1 MTAEDLAHIVTHY
14 LNQKGDSV
22 SPKKLQKLL
31 YYIEAWH
38 LVHIGV
44 PLIDEEFQAWVH
56 GPVLPSLYHQ
66 LKEFGFNDLKVV
78 AEEFARTPEPEN
90 AEAAVPAEPEA
101 SAQEAAAPPAA
112 APPAA
117 EPQPITLTHWRW
129 VGLPKPRP
137 PEQRQPRAKPQHQKS
152 QTTGK
157 PQAKPERAPVAAKQT
172 AQPSS
177 LALQLAALKGL
188 KL

>member
-1 MTAEDLAHIVTHY
+1 MVEA
-14 LNQKGDSV
+14 
-22 SPKKLQKLL
+22 
-31 YYIEAWH
+31 IE
-38 LVHIGV
+38 LG
-44 PLIDEEFQAWVH
+44 
-56 GPVLPSLYHQ
+56 
-66 LKEFGFNDLKVV
+66 
-78 AEEFARTPEPEN
+78 AEEVARTPEPEN

-112 APPAA
+112 
-117 EPQPITLTHWRW
+117 EPQAITLTHWRW
-129 VGLPKPRP
+129 VGLPKPRL